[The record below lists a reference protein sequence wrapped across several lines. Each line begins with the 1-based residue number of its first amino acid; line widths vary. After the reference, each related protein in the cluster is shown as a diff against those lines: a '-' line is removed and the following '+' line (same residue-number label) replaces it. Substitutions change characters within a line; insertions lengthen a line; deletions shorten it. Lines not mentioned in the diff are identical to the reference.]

1 MEKKIKKATVL
12 GSGVM
17 GATIAAHLA
26 NVGISSLML
35 DIVPNQLTAEEE
47 KKGLTLK
54 SPAVRNRLAVRGKQN
69 LLTMRPAA
77 LAVPEFAR
85 LIEVGNFED
94 HLSRLAEV
102 DWIIEAVVEN
112 LKVKQELFAKVAALR
127 RPESIVSTNTSGIP
141 VKDICAGMDLK
152 FKQYFLGT
160 HFFNPP
166 RYMKL
171 LEIIPLAETLPEVVE
186 FMADF
191 GERVLGKG
199 IVYAKDTPNFI
210 ANRLGILGMLNLMKI
225 MTEEGYSIDEV
236 DAITGQAMGRPRSAA
251 FGTLDLVGL
260 DTFAHVAK
268 NLYENAKQDEMREIF
283 RIPDFVKTMIG
294 KNWLGNKTGQGFYK
308 RITSEAGR
316 EKRTL
321 DLKTMEYLPT
331 QKIKFPS
338 LEAVKSAAG
347 AGDKAKALIYAEDRA
362 GQLAWKITRDALL
375 YAARR
380 VPEIADDVC
389 NIDHAIK
396 WGFNYEA
403 GPFESWDALGVEE
416 SVARMK
422 KEGKDIPPL
431 VQAVLGTKEKTFYR
445 KEDGRRYFF
454 DLGTRQY
461 KEVPQK
467 PEIILLPSLKERQ
480 KLIKSNAGAS
490 LIDIGDGVACLEFH
504 SYMNA
509 IGQEII
515 EMLHQSLK
523 IVEKDFVGMVI
534 GNHAE
539 RFSVGANLLML
550 VGEILKSNWA
560 GIEAAIRA
568 IQDAMMAMKYS
579 EKPIVAAPHGMT
591 LGGGC
596 EVCLS
601 SHRIVAALETY
612 MGQVEI
618 AVGLLP
624 GAAGNKEV
632 YLRCIEGIPDGV
644 TPDLL
649 PFLRKAFENIAMAK
663 VATSAEE
670 ARKLGFL
677 RSSDRVVPNADHV
690 LYEAKQ
696 SVRAMVQEGFK
707 PPRPRP
713 IPVAGDGGRAA
724 IKYMAN
730 TMRQGG
736 FITEYEE
743 FIAGKLAYILT
754 GGDVLAG
761 AMITEQQMLDLE
773 REAFVSLC
781 GEKKTQE
788 RIGHMLKTNRPLRN

>member
-1 MEKKIKKATVL
+1 MDRKIKKAAVL

-26 NVGISSLML
+26 NVGIPSVML
-35 DIVPNQLTAEEE
+35 DIVPPKLTPEEE
-47 KKGLTLK
+47 KKGLTFK
-54 SPAVRNRLAVRGKQN
+54 DAAVRNRFAATGKQN
-69 LLTMRPAA
+69 LLRMRPAA
-77 LAVPEFAR
+77 LAVPEFAS

-94 HLSRLAEV
+94 HLARLAEV
-102 DWIIEAVVEN
+102 DWIVEVVVEN
-112 LKVKQELFAKVAALR
+112 LKIKQELFQKVAAAR
-127 RPESIVSTNTSGIP
+127 KPGTIVSTNTSGIP
-141 VKDICAGMDLK
+141 IKDICAGMDLE
-152 FKQYFLGT
+152 FRQHFLGT

-171 LEIIPLAETLPEVVE
+171 LEIIILPETKPEVVK
-186 FMADF
+186 FMAEF
-191 GERVLGKG
+191 GEKVLGKG

-210 ANRLGILGMLNLMKI
+210 ANRIGIFGMLYLMKV
-225 MTEEGYSIDEV
+225 MAEEGYTIEEV
-236 DAITGQAMGRPRSAA
+236 DAITGPAMGRPRSAS
-251 FGTLDLVGL
+251 FGTTDLVGL

-268 NLYENAKQDEMREIF
+268 NIYENVTKDEMREVF
-283 RIPDFVKTMIG
+283 KAPDFIQKMLEKG
-294 KNWLGNKTGQGFYK
+294 WLGNKSGQGFYK
-308 RITSEAGR
+308 RVKSEKGK
-316 EKRTL
+316 EKLVL
-321 DLKTMEYLPT
+321 DYKTMEYRPS
-331 QKIKFPS
+331 QKVKYPS
-338 LEAVKSAAG
+338 LDAAKAASG
-347 AGDKAKALIYAEDRA
+347 ADKAKALIYAEDRA
-362 GQLAWKITRDALL
+362 GQFAWKVTSESLL
-375 YAARR
+375 YAAKRI
-380 VPEIADDVC
+380 PEIADDVY
-389 NIDHAIK
+389 NIDNAMR
-396 WGFNYEA
+396 WGFNWDA
-403 GPFESWDALGVEE
+403 GPFEAWDALGVEE

-422 KEGKDIPPL
+422 KEGKPL
-431 VQAVLGTKEKTFYR
+431 PLMVKKLLAAKGKSFYR
-445 KEDGRRYFF
+445 KKAGSLSFF
-454 DLGTRQY
+454 DPKTSKY
-461 KEVPQK
+461 KKVAEK
-467 PEIILLPSLKERQ
+467 PEIILLPSLKER
-480 KLIKSNAGAS
+480 KKEVKSNAGAS
-490 LIDIGDGVACLEFH
+490 LVDMGDGVACLEFH
-504 SYMNA
+504 TFMNA

-515 EMLHQSLK
+515 EMIHESLK

-550 VGEILKSNWA
+550 VGEIAKSNWA
-560 GIEAAIRA
+560 GINGAIKA
-568 IQDAMMAMKYS
+568 FQDAMMAMKYS
-579 EKPIVAAPHGMT
+579 EKPIVAAPHGMA

-601 SHRIVAALETY
+601 SHRIVAALESY

-618 AVGLLP
+618 GVGLLP

-644 TPDLL
+644 SVDLL

-663 VATSAEE
+663 VSTSAEE

-677 RSSDRVVPNADHV
+677 RPTDRVVANVDHL

-696 SVRAMVQEGFK
+696 TVLGMLQAGWK
-707 PPRPRP
+707 PPRPKL

-730 TMRQGG
+730 TMRMGG

-754 GGDVLAG
+754 GGDVLSG
-761 AMITEQQMLDLE
+761 AMVTEQQMLDLE

-788 RIGHMLKTNRPLRN
+788 RITAMLKTNKPLRN

>member
-1 MEKKIKKATVL
+1 MDKKIKKVAVL

-26 NVGISSLML
+26 NVGIPSLML
-35 DIVPNQLTAEEE
+35 DIVPAKLTPEEE

-54 SPAVRNRLAVRGKQN
+54 DAAVRNRLAVNGKQN
-69 LLTMRPAA
+69 LLRMRPAA
-77 LAVPEFAR
+77 LAVPEFAS
-85 LIEVGNFED
+85 LIDVGNFED

-102 DWIIEAVVEN
+102 DWIIEVVVEN
-112 LKVKQELFAKVAALR
+112 LKIKQELFQKVAAVR
-127 RPESIVSTNTSGIP
+127 RPGTIVSSNTSGIP
-141 VKDICAGMDLK
+141 IKDICTGMDLE
-152 FKQYFLGT
+152 FKQHFLGT

-171 LEIIPLAETLPEVVE
+171 LEIIPIAQTLPEVVE
-186 FMADF
+186 FMAYF
-191 GERVLGKG
+191 GERILGKG
-199 IVYAKDTPNFI
+199 IVYAKDSPNFI
-210 ANRLGILGMLNLMKI
+210 ANRIGIFGMLHLMKI
-225 MTEEGYSIDEV
+225 MAEDGYSIEEV
-236 DAITGQAMGRPRSAA
+236 DAITGPPMGRPKSAA
-251 FGTLDLVGL
+251 FGTTDLVGL

-268 NLYENAKQDEMREIF
+268 NLYENATKDEMREIF
-283 RIPDFVKTMIG
+283 KIPDFVQKMIE

-308 RITSEAGR
+308 RIKSEAGR
-316 EKRTL
+316 EKLALDYNTL
-321 DLKTMEYLPT
+321 EYRPA
-331 QKIKFPS
+331 QKVKYPS
-338 LEAVKSAAG
+338 LDAAK
-347 AGDKAKALIYAEDRA
+347 AASNAAAKAKALIYADDRA
-362 GQLAWKITRDALL
+362 GQLAWKITSESLL

-380 VPEIADDVC
+380 IPEIADDIYNVD
-389 NIDHAIK
+389 NAVK

-422 KEGKDIPPL
+422 KEGKDLPPL
-431 VQAVLGTKEKTFYR
+431 VKSLLAKKKKSFYQ
-445 KEDGRRYFF
+445 KKDGRLYFF
-454 DLGTRQY
+454 DLKTGRY
-461 KEVPQK
+461 KKVAEK

-480 KLIKSNAGAS
+480 KLVKSNAGAS
-490 LIDIGDGVACLEFH
+490 LIDMGDGVACLEFH
-504 SYMNA
+504 TYMNA

-515 EMLHQSLK
+515 EMIHESLK

-550 VGEILKSNWA
+550 VGEIVKSNWV
-560 GIEAAIRA
+560 GIEAAIKA
-568 IQDAMMAMKYS
+568 IQDAMMAMKYF
-579 EKPIVAAPHGMT
+579 EKPIVAAPHNMA

-632 YLRCIEGIPDGV
+632 YIRCIEGIPDGV
-644 TPDLL
+644 NVDLL

-663 VATSAEE
+663 VSTSAEE

-677 RSSDRVVPNADHV
+677 RSTDKVTANGDHL
-690 LYEAKQ
+690 LYDAKQ
-696 SVRAMVQEGFK
+696 TVLAMVQEGFK
-707 PPRPRP
+707 PRRPKL

-754 GGDVLAG
+754 GGDVLTG

-788 RIGHMLKTNRPLRN
+788 RITHMLKTNKPLRN

>member
-1 MEKKIKKATVL
+1 MEKKIKKVAVL

-26 NVGISSLML
+26 NVGIPSLML
-35 DIVPNQLTAEEE
+35 DMVPHQLTPEEE

-54 SPAVRNRLAVRGKQN
+54 HPAVRNRLPAAGKQN

-77 LAVPEFAR
+77 LAVPEFAGR
-85 LIEVGNFED
+85 IEVGNFDD

-102 DWIIEAVVEN
+102 DWIIEAVIEN
-112 LKVKQELFAKVAALR
+112 LKIKQELFQRVAAIC
-127 RPESIVSTNTSGIP
+127 RPATIVSSNTSGIP
-141 VKDICAGMDLK
+141 IKDICAGMDLK

-186 FMADF
+186 FMARF
-191 GERVLGKG
+191 GERILGKG

-210 ANRLGILGMLNLMKI
+210 ANRLGILGMLNLMKT
-225 MTEEGYSIDEV
+225 MAEEGYTIEEV
-236 DAITGQAMGRPRSAA
+236 DAITGPAMGRPKTAA
-251 FGTLDLVGL
+251 FGTTDLVGL

-268 NLYENAKQDEMREIF
+268 NLYENATQDEMREVF
-283 RIPDFVKTMIG
+283 KIPDFVKTMIAR
-294 KNWLGNKTGQGFYK
+294 NWLGNKTGQGFYK

-316 EKRTL
+316 EKLAL
-321 DLKTMEYLPT
+321 DLKTMEYRPA
-331 QKIKFPS
+331 QKVKFPS
-338 LEAVKSAAG
+338 LDAAKAAVGSSNR
-347 AGDKAKALIYAEDRA
+347 AKALIYAEDRA
-362 GQLAWKITRDALL
+362 GQLAWKITRDSLL

-380 VPEIADDVC
+380 VPEIADDIC
-389 NIDHAIK
+389 NIDNAVK

-422 KEGKDIPPL
+422 KEGKDLPPL
-431 VQAVLGTKEKTFYR
+431 VQALLETKEKTFYR
-445 KEDGRRYFF
+445 KRDGQLDFF
-454 DLGTRQY
+454 DLKSRQY
-461 KEVPQK
+461 KAIPEKPQ
-467 PEIILLPSLKERQ
+467 IVFLPSLKERQ
-480 KLIKSNAGAS
+480 KMVKSNAGAS
-490 LIDIGDGVACLEFH
+490 LVDMGDGVACLEFH
-504 SYMNA
+504 TYMNA

-515 EMLHQSLK
+515 EMIHESLK
-523 IVEKDFVGMVI
+523 IVEKDFDGMVI

-550 VGEILKSNWA
+550 VGEIMKSNWA
-560 GIEAAIRA
+560 GIAAAIRA
-568 IQDAMMAMKYS
+568 IQDAMMAMKYF
-579 EKPIVAAPHGMT
+579 EKPIVAAPHGMA

-601 SHRIVAALETY
+601 SHRIVAAMETY

-618 AVGLLP
+618 GVGLLP

-632 YLRCIEGIPDGV
+632 YIRCIEGIPDGV
-644 TPDLL
+644 TVDLL

-677 RSSDRVVPNADHV
+677 RPADRVIANADHL
-690 LYEAKQ
+690 LY
-696 SVRAMVQEGFK
+696 
-707 PPRPRP
+707 
-713 IPVAGDGGRAA
+713 
-724 IKYMAN
+724 
-730 TMRQGG
+730 
-736 FITEYEE
+736 
-743 FIAGKLAYILT
+743 
-754 GGDVLAG
+754 
-761 AMITEQQMLDLE
+761 
-773 REAFVSLC
+773 
-781 GEKKTQE
+781 
-788 RIGHMLKTNRPLRN
+788 